1 MAQGTL
7 WFAQW
12 AVKNGLSANAGLRIA
27 QSEGFGIRRETW
39 LKMYGEAK
47 NRAAVRS
54 IALGEIL
61 TQVPGRSDINPV
73 PTRNQTGYVQY
84 ADVYLRSKDTGDLY
98 VRTQAIRTRT
108 LLSRDQVVEAIWGRY
123 TAAVENAK
131 AGQARWGTM
140 PDEVV
145 EGVWYTDTVEL
156 YVSADT

>member
-1 MAQGTL
+1 MAKGTL

-27 QSEGFGIRRETW
+27 QAEGFGVRRETW
-39 LKMYGEAK
+39 LKMYGEVKA
-47 NRAAVRS
+47 RQAIRS
-54 IALGEIL
+54 VALGDVL
-61 TQVPGRSDINPV
+61 TQVPGRQDINRL

-84 ADVYLRSKDTGDLY
+84 ADVYIRSKDTGDLY

-108 LLSRDQVVEAIWGRY
+108 LMSKDEVVDRIWQRY
-123 TAAVENAK
+123 TQSVENAK

-145 EGVWYTDTVEL
+145 EGVWYTDTIEL
-156 YVSADT
+156 YISEDT